1 MLATLALRELIS
13 GKEFSEISE
22 VYVNNLPKEIQE
34 NTDKTIMLLRESGAF
49 LDMFGNDSFFGKTNQ
64 IEVQIFYKLDVDFD
78 IDAFETRLMK
88 FLVSE
93 HYKITDIREH
103 TLDPDTLQM
112 TAVFYVVHGKILKG
126 E

>member
-1 MLATLALRELIS
+1 MLATLTLKELIS

-22 VYVNNLPKEIQE
+22 IYVNNLPKEIQE
-34 NTDKTIMLLRESGAF
+34 NTDKTIMLLRESGTF

-64 IEVQIFYKLDVDFD
+64 IEVQVFYKLDVDFD
-78 IDAFETRLMK
+78 LEEFETRLMK

-93 HYKITDIREH
+93 HYTITDVREH

-112 TAVFYVVHGKILKG
+112 TAVFYVAHEKII
-126 E
+126 

>member
-1 MLATLALRELIS
+1 MLATLELKSLID
-13 GKEFSEISE
+13 GKEFGEISE
-22 VYVNNLPKEIQE
+22 VYANNLPKEVQE
-34 NTDKTIMLLRESGAF
+34 NTDKTIVLLQESDAF
-49 LDMFGNDSFFGKTNQ
+49 LGMFGNDSFFGKTNQ

-78 IDAFETRLMK
+78 LDEFETRLMK

-112 TAVFYVVHGKILKG
+112 TAVFYVAHEKII
-126 E
+126 

>member
-1 MLATLALRELIS
+1 MLATLTLKELIS

-22 VYVNNLPKEIQE
+22 IYVNNLPKEIQE

-49 LDMFGNDSFFGKTNQ
+49 LHMFGNDSFFGKTNQ

-78 IDAFETRLMK
+78 LEEFETRLMK

-93 HYKITDIREH
+93 HYRITDVREH

-112 TAVFYVVHGKILKG
+112 TAVFYVAHEKILKG

>member
-1 MLATLALRELIS
+1 MLATLELKELIS

-22 VYVNNLPKEIQE
+22 IYVNNLPKEIQE

-49 LDMFGNDSFFGKTNQ
+49 LHMFGNDSFFGKTNQ

-112 TAVFYVVHGKILKG
+112 TAVFYVAHEKILKG

>member
-1 MLATLALRELIS
+1 MLATLTLKELIS

-22 VYVNNLPKEIQE
+22 IYVNNLPKEIQE

-78 IDAFETRLMK
+78 LEEFETRLMK

-93 HYKITDIREH
+93 HYTITDIREH

-112 TAVFYVVHGKILKG
+112 TAVFYAAHEKII
-126 E
+126 

>member
-1 MLATLALRELIS
+1 MLATLTLKELIS

-22 VYVNNLPKEIQE
+22 IYVNNLPKEIQE

-49 LDMFGNDSFFGKTNQ
+49 LHMFGNDSFFGKTNQ

-78 IDAFETRLMK
+78 LEEFETRLMK

-103 TLDPDTLQM
+103 SIDPDTLQL
-112 TAVFYVVHGKILKG
+112 TAVFYVEGEKILKG

>member
-1 MLATLALRELIS
+1 MLATLTLKELIS

-22 VYVNNLPKEIQE
+22 IYVNNLPKEIQE
-34 NTDKTIMLLRESGAF
+34 NTDKTIMLLRESGTF

-78 IDAFETRLMK
+78 LEEFETRLMK

-93 HYKITDIREH
+93 HYRITDVREH

-112 TAVFYVVHGKILKG
+112 TAVFYVAHEKII
-126 E
+126 

>member
-1 MLATLALRELIS
+1 MLS
-13 GKEFSEISE
+13 GQEFSEIR
-22 VYVNNLPKEIQE
+22 VIYVNNLPKEIQE

-78 IDAFETRLMK
+78 LEEFETRLMK

-93 HYKITDIREH
+93 HYTITDVREH

-112 TAVFYVVHGKILKG
+112 TAVFYVAHEKII
-126 E
+126 

>member
-1 MLATLALRELIS
+1 MLATLTLKELIS

-22 VYVNNLPKEIQE
+22 IYVNNLPKEIQE
-34 NTDKTIMLLRESGAF
+34 NTDKTIMLLRESGTF
-49 LDMFGNDSFFGKTNQ
+49 LDMFGNDSFFSKTNQ

-78 IDAFETRLMK
+78 LEEFETRLMK

-93 HYKITDIREH
+93 HYRITDVREH

-112 TAVFYVVHGKILKG
+112 TAVFYVAHEKII
-126 E
+126 

>member
-1 MLATLALRELIS
+1 MLATLTLKELIS

-22 VYVNNLPKEIQE
+22 IYVNNLPREIQE

-49 LDMFGNDSFFGKTNQ
+49 LHMFGNDSFFGKTNQ

-78 IDAFETRLMK
+78 LEEFETRLMK

-93 HYKITDIREH
+93 HYRITDVREH

-112 TAVFYVVHGKILKG
+112 TAVFYVAHEKILKG

>member
-1 MLATLALRELIS
+1 MLATLTLKELIF

-22 VYVNNLPKEIQE
+22 IYVNNLPKEIQE
-34 NTDKTIMLLRESGAF
+34 NTDKTIMLLRESGTF

-78 IDAFETRLMK
+78 LEEFETRLMK

-93 HYKITDIREH
+93 HYTITDVREH

-112 TAVFYVVHGKILKG
+112 TAVFYVAHEKII
-126 E
+126 

>member
-1 MLATLALRELIS
+1 MLATLTLKELIS

-22 VYVNNLPKEIQE
+22 IYVNNLPKEIQE
-34 NTDKTIMLLRESGAF
+34 NIDKTIMLLRESGTF

-78 IDAFETRLMK
+78 LEEFETRLMK

-93 HYKITDIREH
+93 HYTITDVREH

-112 TAVFYVVHGKILKG
+112 TAVFYVAHEKII
-126 E
+126 

>member
-1 MLATLALRELIS
+1 MLATLELKNLID
-13 GKEFSEISE
+13 GKGFGEISE
-22 VYVNNLPKEIQE
+22 VYANNLPKEVQE
-34 NTDKTIMLLRESGAF
+34 NTDKTIVLLQESDAF
-49 LDMFGNDSFFGKTNQ
+49 LGMFGNDSFFGKTNQ

-78 IDAFETRLMK
+78 LEEFETRLMK

-112 TAVFYVVHGKILKG
+112 TAVFYVAHEKII
-126 E
+126 